1 MSLIQFIILAAV
13 AVIWWRLYARLRS
26 GELTW
31 LEFVEWFALWLGV
44 AVIVLVPE
52 AASYLAAWVGVGR
65 GSDLVVYLALLLVFY
80 LLFKIFIRQEKLARQ
95 LTSVVRGL
103 ALKEASPQPPTQ
115 GGSKPEV
122 KP

>member
-13 AVIWWRLYARLRS
+13 AIIWWRLYARLRS

-52 AASYLAAWVGVGR
+52 VASYLAAWVGVGR

-103 ALKEASPQPPTQ
+103 ALKEASPPPAPSR
-115 GGSKPEV
+115 GSKPEV
-122 KP
+122 RP